1 MSSVTNPEAIIDGF
15 VHTIYPAFVLLVA
28 NTAFSTCL
36 LTLFAVLLAL
46 STKESRRRVVFRLNV
61 FAICLVL
68 TMSVLVGFCNG
79 KVVLGQSYWLPESL
93 PSAGIAFTLFPPLLC
108 DSILLTRLFALYPL
122 SSTPRATL
130 LKIIAFPF
138 CVKCARIVILTLYI
152 RSAVLDGYTPFIRDP
167 NLIAEWTLQIAD
179 NMYSVSLFLYNL
191 HVRTGPI
198 RLAGGI
204 PACIRQ
210 IFYISAANF
219 VFPLIFNIVL
229 IIFFTTIATA
239 GQRLL
244 IGELLV
250 LINSYITVLGV
261 LCATVWFSRSEWIR
275 TRNEALPHDM
285 FSPKPTLGR
294 VYDDSGQFRSEIIVI
309 GRRSSTPDTVDSDCR
324 RPATLMENDKHCN
337 CLV

>member
-1 MSSVTNPEAIIDGF
+1 MSI
-15 VHTIYPAFVLLVA
+15 
-28 NTAFSTCL
+28 
-36 LTLFAVLLAL
+36 
-46 STKESRRRVVFRLNV
+46 
-61 FAICLVL
+61 
-68 TMSVLVGFCNG
+68 LVGFCNG

-122 SSTPRATL
+122 SSTPPATL

-138 CVKCARIVILTLYI
+138 CVKCARIVVVTLYI
-152 RSAVLDGYTPFIRDP
+152 RSAVLEGYTPFIRDP
-167 NLIAEWTLQIAD
+167 NLIAEWTMQIAD

-191 HVRTGPI
+191 HI
-198 RLAGGI
+198 GGI

-229 IIFFTTIATA
+229 IVFFTTIATA

-261 LCATVWFSRSEWIR
+261 LCATVWFSRSEQIR
-275 TRNEALPHDM
+275 TRNEPLPRDM

-294 VYDDSGQFRSEIIVI
+294 VHDDSGQFRSEIVVI
-309 GRRSSTPDTVDSDCR
+309 GRR
-324 RPATLMENDKHCN
+324 RPATLLENDKHCN